1 MSDVDISVARERMG
15 KALGA
20 WVASSKMSH
29 QVLPG
34 SWYFLSG
41 MPAADVNLAMVH
53 EDDIDV
59 LTKTLREI
67 SLMDVPTC
75 LFLAADGK
83 NLSSKLPD
91 EWSHAGVFPLMT
103 KALSNDV
110 QEFDPRVSLATVD
123 DIEDSMT
130 LMAEAFLLDPINFA
144 FLVET
149 SKSPDSLSKIWML
162 KEDGVAVSTMTTM
175 LVDDALTV
183 WCMATPPQYARK
195 GYGKALLSDVLARNA
210 ATNAKIGLLGATSAG
225 EPLYKATGWEVL
237 EGWDVYLNSPA
248 DH

>member
-41 MPAADVNLAMVH
+41 MPAADVNMAMVY
-53 EDDIDV
+53 ENDIDV
-59 LTKTLREI
+59 LTKTLKEVSR
-67 SLMDVPTC
+67 MDVPTC

-91 EWSHAGVFPLMT
+91 EWSHAGVFPLMS
-103 KALSNDV
+103 KALNKSD
-110 QEFDPRVSLATVD
+110 QEFDARVSVATLDNID
-123 DIEDSMT
+123 DAVK
-130 LMAEAFLLDPINFA
+130 LMAESFHLDPINFA

-149 SKSPDSLSKIWML
+149 FKSPDSLSKLWIL
-162 KEDGVAVSTMTTM
+162 EENGVAVSTVTTI
-175 LVDDALTV
+175 LVDESLTV
-183 WCMATPPQYARK
+183 WSMATPPQYARK